1 MDSHI
6 GDFHPISSRP
16 CRAYTGFF
24 ADAGQ
29 YNLPETIASLKAPLL
44 IVHGDRD
51 EIVPVQE
58 AYLAQKLNHEH
69 TKLAIFPGA
78 DHMFSHKEH
87 RQQVS
92 ELVVE
97 WFKKHTSE
105 KTGKTEGR

>member
-1 MDSHI
+1 
-6 GDFHPISSRP
+6 
-16 CRAYTGFF
+16 
-24 ADAGQ
+24 
-29 YNLPETIASLKAPLL
+29 LL

-69 TKLAIFPGA
+69 TKLAIFSGA

-92 ELVVE
+92 ETVVN
-97 WFKKHTSE
+97 WFRKQTSE
-105 KTGKTEGR
+105 KTGKTNGP

>member
-1 MDSHI
+1 
-6 GDFHPISSRP
+6 
-16 CRAYTGFF
+16 
-24 ADAGQ
+24 
-29 YNLPETIASLKAPLL
+29 
-44 IVHGDRD
+44 
-51 EIVPVQE
+51 
-58 AYLAQKLNHEH
+58 LNHEH

-97 WFKKHTSE
+97 WFKKHSSE